1 MTQSET
7 TTGLLYAV
15 LCYSFWG
22 FVPLYW
28 KLFGTLPVIEILAHR
43 MVCSLAFVLGILAVQ
58 GRFQELREAL
68 FPSKQLLIL
77 LTTAVLITCTWSLYV
92 YSVLT
97 DQVIETSIGFYIN
110 PLVSIM
116 FGFLFL
122 KERLNHW
129 QMLAIVLVFA
139 GVANLVW
146 NFGTL
151 PWIALGLAFS
161 FGLYGLLR
169 KIAPVAPLIGLT
181 VETLLLTPVALL
193 AIGYWVW
200 DGSSHFGKGEWLDL
214 LYLGSGIVTALP
226 LLWFANAAKRLRLST
241 VGLFQYLG
249 PSIQLILAIHFYHE
263 PFTST
268 HLVTFGCIWAALAL
282 YSGNSIL
289 ENHRLRVAK
298 ARTSVALM

>member
-1 MTQSET
+1 
-7 TTGLLYAV
+7 
-15 LCYSFWG
+15 
-22 FVPLYW
+22 
-28 KLFGTLPVIEILAHR
+28 
-43 MVCSLAFVLGILAVQ
+43 
-58 GRFQELREAL
+58 
-68 FPSKQLLIL
+68 
-77 LTTAVLITCTWSLYV
+77 
-92 YSVLT
+92 
-97 DQVIETSIGFYIN
+97 
-110 PLVSIM
+110 M

-268 HLVTFGCIWAALAL
+268 HLVTFGCIWDALAL